1 MLDLVRKLPT
11 GQTLTHLLLG
21 LLTHLL
27 VISVAPR
34 AEEVIVGVFVGV
46 AHIDVMGVETVVVVV
61 AVVLVDTLSLLG
73 DGGTFLKI
81 DENSSTR

>member
-1 MLDLVRKLPT
+1 
-11 GQTLTHLLLG
+11 
-21 LLTHLL
+21 LL